1 MLLALIAAGCVG
13 GSQPGGYD
21 PTMPPATP
29 PAMTLTS
36 EGGAWEVSLWSFPDP
51 PRKGLIDVV
60 YRIADKSGSA
70 TDGLTVEAQPWMPA
84 HGHGTSTVPTVRP
97 QGAGLYWATPV
108 NLYMSGRWEL
118 RTAIGDGSADRVVFV
133 VDVP

>member
-1 MLLALIAAGCVG
+1 
-13 GSQPGGYD
+13 
-21 PTMPPATP
+21 MPPETP

-36 EGGAWEVSLWSFPDP
+36 ENGAWQASLWWFPDP
-51 PRKGLIDVV
+51 ARKGLNDVV
-60 YRIADKSGSA
+60 YRIADQTALA
-70 TDGLTVEAQPWMPA
+70 TDGLTIETQPWMPA
-84 HGHGTSTVPTVRP
+84 HGHGTSTVPDVTP

-118 RTAIGDGSADRVVFV
+118 RTSIGGASEDRVVFQ